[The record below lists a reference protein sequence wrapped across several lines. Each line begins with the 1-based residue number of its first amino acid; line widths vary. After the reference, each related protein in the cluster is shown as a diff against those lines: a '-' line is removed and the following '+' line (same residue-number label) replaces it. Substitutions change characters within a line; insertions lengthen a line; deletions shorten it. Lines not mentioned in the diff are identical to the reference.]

1 MMRGLLIL
9 HWIFAVVMT
18 EVSIYALFILVETGA
33 LPHGAFVIGLA
44 VIGALLSLLAVPVSL
59 RITKPLE
66 RLEESALRIAEG
78 DLSARAE
85 VVGEH
90 MIGRQLGVAFNVMAE
105 RVERMVRGG
114 KELTANIS
122 HELRSPLARIRIAGE
137 CLKDAL
143 NKGNAKDV
151 QEMLDAMWEDIEEA
165 DRIIGSILEFSKLDL
180 HEPFP
185 ILGEA
190 IPAEIIEGLVRTMT
204 PHARTKR
211 IEIKLDLDP
220 SLRVAGDEEWLRAAF
235 KNLLENA
242 LRYSPEE
249 GAVQIA
255 VRRSGKEA
263 IVEVTNTCSPLEN
276 EELALIFK
284 PFYRGKTSSGVGTG
298 LGLSIVQ
305 KIVALHHGQVGAT
318 NVPEGFQVWIRLP
331 VTPHPQST
339 SL

>member
-1 MMRGLLIL
+1 MRGLLIL

-18 EVSIYALFILVETGA
+18 EVSIYALFILVKTEA
-33 LPHGAFVIGLA
+33 LPSGAFVVGLA
-44 VIGALLSLLAVPVSL
+44 AIGALLALLAVPASL

-90 MIGRQLGVAFNVMAE
+90 MIGRQLSIAFNIMAE
-105 RVERMVRGG
+105 RVERMVRGS

-143 NKGNAKDV
+143 DKGNAKDA

-165 DRIIGSILEFSKLDL
+165 DRMIGSILELSKLDL
-180 HEPFP
+180 HEPLP
-185 ILGEA
+185 VLNEA
-190 IPAEIIEGLVRTMT
+190 TPAEIIEGLVRTMT
-204 PHARTKR
+204 PHARMKR

-220 SLRVAGDEEWLRAAF
+220 SIRVAGDEEWLRVVF

-263 IVEVTNTCSPLEN
+263 IIEVTNTCPPLEA
-276 EELALIFK
+276 EELELIFK
-284 PFYRGKTSSGVGTG
+284 PFYRGKTSRGEGTG

-305 KIVALHHGQVGAT
+305 KIVGLHHGQIGAR
-318 NVPEGFQVWIRLP
+318 NVPDGFQIWVSLP
-331 VTPHPQST
+331 VSQNYH
-339 SL
+339 